1 MRSLCLRRVC
11 FVTLVVLIV
20 SLAALAQ
27 TAPIT
32 PAKATPPAKPAPKP
46 AASAPKPK
54 PAKLVAK
61 TAPVSPQP
69 AKAASVSNAVTPSPT
84 PVPATAQALPGIAAQ
99 PVVNSPSTQSANN
112 SSTSVPRAATPSAAG
127 SGDSRTPVAGQG
139 IGTFV
144 WPNGWTLIAYGCFR
158 SGTRL
163 FCDFDTTSN
172 NNTQAGVNI
181 WSGAG
186 GVNLVDDGGK
196 ITTRHNA
203 FFVGD
208 DGSQFT
214 TAYVGQQPVR
224 FIIEYDDVDQ
234 RYTSISLVLA
244 RNQIRSVPITLVD
257 PSQPAGKMPARAGL
271 AAPAQA
277 AQSST
282 QGSGTGLLDKA
293 SNTVNNTNTQKKKAQ
308 SLWKSVQ
315 DAAQP
320 R

>member
-1 MRSLCLRRVC
+1 VSS
-11 FVTLVVLIV
+11 FAFSVTLLT
-20 SLAALAQ
+20 SLAVLAQ
-27 TAPIT
+27 TTPNTTAPAK
-32 PAKATPPAKPAPKP
+32 PAKAVPAPKP
-46 AASAPKPK
+46 AAVKP
-54 PAKLVAK
+54 VAK
-61 TAPVSPQP
+61 TATPVSPQP
-69 AKAASVSNAVTPSPT
+69 AKPAATSQVLTPASSPAVAKPATTAGVQPITNPAITQSTSNVLTSASAAS
-84 PVPATAQALPGIAAQ
+84 G
-99 PVVNSPSTQSANN
+99 
-112 SSTSVPRAATPSAAG
+112 
-127 SGDSRTPVAGQG
+127 GDPRTPVAGQG
-139 IGTFV
+139 IGTFI

-234 RYTSISLVLA
+234 RFTSISLVLA
-244 RNQIRSVPITLVD
+244 KSRIQNIPITLID
-257 PSQPAGKMPARAGL
+257 PSQPAGKMPARAAM
-271 AAPAQA
+271 AASAQGA
-277 AQSST
+277 QPGAQSS
-282 QGSGTGLLDKA
+282 GTGVLDKA
-293 SNTVNNTNTQKKKAQ
+293 SNTVNNANAQKKKAQ
-308 SLWKSVQ
+308 GFWKSVQ
-315 DAAQP
+315 NATQSH
-320 R
+320 